1 MLCSSV
7 CFRTRCLLLSV
18 VGLSFLVSGCGSN
31 GESESGNTTESDVT
45 TAASEQRP
53 EVEIPSGTPDELFA
67 FIAELDSEV
76 LPEDVGDRAEALR
89 IRMTKRV
96 KACDAI
102 MSQNVAP
109 EAESSA
115 VQMKLDALR
124 TLSIVDPDGI
134 GAEFQTYVTSLVDGS
149 DPYLARL
156 AQAKQFQN
164 TVNNHVAQRSDD
176 SAAIVD
182 ELNRLLADEDAGPRL
197 FMEARDAI
205 GWLVPNDE
213 DQLETEQLKSRMK
226 LVATCYR
233 AMGQR
238 FSSYEDAAVAE
249 EAKGLLAVSDQF
261 ELELLRTA
269 ARDGKQEAIDEL
281 VGKLQAMFAA
291 STKHGSELAFTIQ
304 TAQGLEFDGHLE
316 PAMQLYKVAWK
327 NVKTSEDEGL
337 RDHVQRTFDR
347 AGTRLSLIGRTLK
360 IDGWMA
366 DGSKCDW
373 QQYAGKHVV
382 VCFWESWVQGWQE
395 ELKGMQSTLARYEG
409 DSVVIVTVNLDTPEA
424 LKSYLAE
431 NPIDV
436 PVVAAGSPD
445 RSGTESPAAIRYGVD
460 MLPFTVLV
468 GPNGKVEKIHVFG
481 PHLAEAL
488 ESALGK

>member
-7 CFRTRCLLLSV
+7 CLRARCLVLSV
-18 VGLSFLVSGCGSN
+18 IGLSLLASGCGST
-31 GESESGNTTESDVT
+31 GESENGAASDVT
-45 TAASEQRP
+45 IASSEPRP

-76 LPEDVGDRAEALR
+76 LPEAVVDRGEALR

-102 MSQNVAP
+102 LSQNVAP

-124 TLSIVDPDGI
+124 TLSIVDPEGV

-164 TVNNHVAQRSDD
+164 TVNNYVAKRGDD
-176 SAAIVD
+176 SAVIVE
-182 ELNRLLADEDAGPRL
+182 ELNSLLADEDAGPRL

-213 DQLETEQLKSRMK
+213 DQLSTDQLTSRMQ

-238 FSSYEDAAVAE
+238 FSLYDDAAVAD

-261 ELELLRTA
+261 ELELLRA
-269 ARDGKQEAIDEL
+269 EARGGKQESIDEL
-281 VGKLQAMFAA
+281 VGKLEAMFAA

-304 TAQGLEFDGHLE
+304 TAQGFEFDGYLE
-316 PAMQLYKVAWK
+316 SAMRLYQVAWK
-327 NVKTSEDEGL
+327 NVKASEDEGL

-347 AGTRLSLIGRTLK
+347 AGTRLGLIGRTLK
-360 IDGWMA
+360 IDGQLA

-373 QQYAGKHVV
+373 QQFAGKHVV
-382 VCFWESWVQGWQE
+382 VCFWESWVEGWQE
-395 ELKGMQSTLARYEG
+395 EVKGMQSTLAQYKG
-409 DSVVIVTVNLDTPEA
+409 DTVAVVTVNLDTPEQ
-424 LKSYLAE
+424 LKTYLAA

-436 PVVAAGSPD
+436 PVVAAGKAQ
-445 RSGTESPAAIRYGVD
+445 RSGTDSPVAIRYGVD

-468 GPNGKVEKIHVFG
+468 GPDGIVKKIHVFG

-488 ESALGK
+488 DSALGK